1 MGRRCLLET
10 ILEPGSLRVLFQP
23 VFEADAG
30 RMRVH
35 YLESLVRGPEGTSL
49 EAPEVLFD
57 YAGRKNAAAA
67 VDRACVRTILETAR
81 SLPPGATLGIN
92 VHASTLAHDPE
103 FLSFLGDTASLHM
116 IDPSRI
122 VLEIVEHAPPW
133 DMAAFRTSLEG
144 LRDIGVRVALDDVGL
159 GHSNFLMILECRPEY
174 FKIDR
179 YFVADSPRDFHR
191 RVVLAS
197 IAELAARFGGQAIA
211 EGVET
216 RAELEAVR
224 NLGIELVQGWLF
236 GPARPA
242 TQPWGPQVM
251 KWSSL

>member
-1 MGRRCLLET
+1 MGRRSLLER
-10 ILEPGSLRVLFQP
+10 ILEPGALRVLFQP
-23 VFEADAG
+23 VLEAEAD
-30 RMRVH
+30 RLRIH
-35 YLESLVRGPEGTSL
+35 YLESLVRGPEGTSV
-49 EAPEVLFD
+49 EAPEILFD
-57 YAGRKNAAAA
+57 YASRKNAAAA
-67 VDRACVRTILETAR
+67 VDRACVSAILANAR
-81 SLPPGATLGIN
+81 VLPPGSTLGIN

-103 FLSFLGDTASLHM
+103 FLSFLGDTASLNL
-116 IDPSRI
+116 IDPSRVVI
-122 VLEIVEHAPPW
+122 EIVEHAPPW

-144 LRDIGVRVALDDVGL
+144 LRDIGVRIALDDVGL

-197 IAELAARFGGQAIA
+197 IAELAARFGAQTIA

-216 RAELEAVR
+216 QAELDAVR
-224 NLGIELVQGWLF
+224 SLGIRLVQGWLF

-242 TQPWGPQVM
+242 AHLWVPPAN
-251 KWSSL
+251 KWSAL